1 LNRTEDGGLQ
11 AHFFIGVNAAE
22 KVTDLIEPSLCA
34 MGFELV
40 RVLVQGNQRPV
51 LQVMAERIDRTP
63 MTVEDCAEISRA
75 VSAILDVEDPIPSA
89 YHLEVT
95 SPGLD
100 RPLTRRADFERFAG
114 FEARVETGMPVDG
127 RRRFRGRLLGL
138 EGDEV
143 RLQLPEGERRI
154 ALDVIRKAKLVL
166 TDDLLTAGRQERRS

>member
-1 LNRTEDGGLQ
+1 
-11 AHFFIGVNAAE
+11 
-22 KVTDLIEPSLCA
+22 

>member
-11 AHFFIGVNAAE
+11 AHFFIGVNATE
-22 KVTDLIEPSLCA
+22 KVTDLIEPSLRA

-51 LQVMAERIDRTP
+51 LQVMAERIDRSS
-63 MTVEDCAEISRA
+63 MTVEDCAQISRA

-100 RPLTRRADFERFAG
+100 RPLTRPADFERFAG
-114 FEARVETGMPVDG
+114 FEARIETELPIEG

-138 EGDEV
+138 ADDDV
-143 RLQLPEGERRI
+143 RIQLPEGEQRI
-154 ALDVIRKAKLVL
+154 ALGAIKKAKLVL
-166 TDDLLTAGRQERRS
+166 TDELLAASRQERRS